1 MMRSSMLNRHIW
13 IRGRLLVYSVL
24 ILYVLVSVAALTCV
38 GSMESAQ
45 HRHHAAP
52 PLDHSSHSLLCD
64 FACQANIGAS
74 LSVGLMG
81 LFVAGCWL
89 AAYGSAPRSLASHP
103 RQWRFVR
110 GPPLSVLSF

>member
-1 MMRSSMLNRHIW
+1 MLNRHIW